1 MARTYKKEASQL
13 TMDSRYD
20 VKAVRSA
27 IFGTAGIRSVV
38 FIVKFPTQ
46 RIKM

>member
-13 TMDSRYD
+13 AMVSRYD

-27 IFGTAGIRSVV
+27 IFGTIGIPRFVV
-38 FIVKFPTQ
+38 IVKFPTQ
-46 RIKM
+46 RIRM